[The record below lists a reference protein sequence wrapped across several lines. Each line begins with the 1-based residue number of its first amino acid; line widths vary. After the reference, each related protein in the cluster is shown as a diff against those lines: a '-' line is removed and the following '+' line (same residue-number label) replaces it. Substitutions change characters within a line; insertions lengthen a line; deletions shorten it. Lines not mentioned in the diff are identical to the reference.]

1 LSLIPRLALL
11 DPRPAVVEP
20 YLMAY
25 LQKLGKF
32 DVSPILES
40 IRKQEFELVIGYDH
54 DVSWRGV
61 SLVPDIQGPIEAAY
75 QRQCTMPGMV
85 VYLPRGREAEPGLLE
100 GLKNLRCVA
109 N

>member
-1 LSLIPRLALL
+1 
-11 DPRPAVVEP
+11 
-20 YLMAY
+20 MAY

-40 IRKQEFELVIGYDH
+40 IRKQEFELVIGSDH

-75 QRQCTMPGMV
+75 RRQCSMPGMV

-100 GLKNLRCVA
+100 GLKNLGCVA